1 MSHPLRVR
9 GLKTLMEFQKFEQTG
24 RTCGCVDETD
34 YLIRTCFHFAVAP
47 LRVRGLKP
55 SGRVA
60 NPVNSSRTL
69 AGAWI
74 ETIWS
79 RCQPVIS
86 SRTLAG
92 AWIETHSVSRAKGS
106 VGSHP
111 LRVRGLK
118 HQTVELLGIN
128 GLVAPLAGAWI
139 ETYRMSRYLLELR
152 VAPTGGAL
160 CKTSIDI
167 LVSVT
172 WFLLVS
178 RLKRS
183 CVSIVI

>member
-1 MSHPLRVR
+1 MCYISILLVKCYPISLYFGFKPPYDLPHVFVRHAELLARQVVGIHLACMLALFQEVTIDAQGSPPLRR
-9 GLKTLMEFQKFEQTG
+9 NDTGL
-24 RTCGCVDETD
+24 
-34 YLIRTCFHFAVAP
+34 
-47 LRVRGLKP
+47 
-55 SGRVA
+55 
-60 NPVNSSRTL
+60 
-69 AGAWI
+69 
-74 ETIWS
+74 
-79 RCQPVIS
+79 
-86 SRTLAG
+86 
-92 AWIETHSVSRAKGS
+92 
-106 VGSHP
+106 
-111 LRVRGLK
+111 

>member
-1 MSHPLRVR
+1 MTVKS
-9 GLKTLMEFQKFEQTG
+9 
-24 RTCGCVDETD
+24 
-34 YLIRTCFHFAVAP
+34 VAP
-47 LRVRGLKP
+47 
-55 SGRVA
+55 
-60 NPVNSSRTL
+60 L

-74 ETIWS
+74 ETQ
-79 RCQPVIS
+79 RNYFMK
-86 SRTLAG
+86 RNYA
-92 AWIETHSVSRAKGS
+92 
-106 VGSHP
+106 
-111 LRVRGLK
+111 
-118 HQTVELLGIN
+118 
-128 GLVAPLAGAWI
+128 VAPLAGAWI